1 MTSFNIERLP
11 FNKDAVSVWAEADTR
26 HKNWPVV
33 YTIEGTDEI
42 YIGESTNVANRMF
55 QHLVVEQRQH
65 LKKIKVILD
74 DRFNKS
80 VCLDL
85 ESQLIRYLAADSKYK
100 VLNGNHGIT
109 DADYF
114 ERDRYRE
121 TFNELFEELLKE
133 GVFTRS
139 IPDIVNSDLFKFSP
153 FKALNTDQS
162 VAIEGVLE
170 KLFEDLE
177 NKTDTPIVIQG
188 DPGTGKT
195 IVAVY
200 LMKLLVDIA
209 KSAPDEQLDSDSM
222 FSDFF
227 QQGYREQLKDFTI
240 GLVIPQQSLRK
251 SIEKVFAKTPGLS
264 KSMVLSPFDAGASKE
279 HYDLLIVDESHRL
292 GQRSNQP
299 SAAQNKKFTDINT
312 ALFGNDD
319 LSWTQL
325 DWIKAKST
333 HQLYLLDSAQSVKPA
348 DLPAEVTAALVE
360 QARNANS
367 FFRLVSQMRVAGGT
381 DYIEFIGRI
390 FAGTQ
395 QGPETFG
402 NYELRF
408 FDDIAEMRQA
418 IFEKDKE
425 AGLSR
430 MIAGYAWPW
439 ASKNDPSAVDI
450 QIGDVGLT
458 WNRTATDWI
467 NSPTSLEEV
476 GSIHT
481 VQGYDLNYAGVIIG
495 PDLGY
500 DPMTKKIVF
509 HRENYHD
516 KKGKENNPRLGIEY
530 SDEDLL
536 NYVVNIYRVLLT
548 RGIKG
553 TFVYVCDP
561 ELRQYICSFL
571 NSTSPTYRSS

>member
-55 QHLVVEQRQH
+55 QHLAVEQRQH

-227 QQGYREQLKDFTI
+227 QQGYREQLTDFTI

-348 DLPAEVTAALVE
+348 DLPAEVTTALVE
-360 QARNANS
+360 QSRNANS

-381 DYIEFIGRI
+381 DYIEFIGRL

-408 FDDIAEMRQA
+408 FGDIAEMRQA

-425 AGLSR
+425 VGLSR

-500 DPMTKKIVF
+500 DPVAKKVTF
-509 HRENYHD
+509 HRGNYHD

-530 SDEDLL
+530 TDEDLL

-561 ELRQYICSFL
+561 ALRSYL
-571 NSTSPTYRSS
+571 MRLLAD

>member
-11 FNKDAVSVWAEADTR
+11 FDKDAVTVWADADSR

-42 YIGESTNVANRMF
+42 YIGESTNVASRMF
-55 QHLVVEQRQH
+55 QHLSVPQRQH

-100 VLNGNHGIT
+100 VLNANHGIT

-114 ERDRYRE
+114 DRDRYRE

-170 KLFEDLE
+170 KLFEDIE
-177 NKTDTPIVIQG
+177 NKSESPIVIQG

-200 LMKLLVDIA
+200 LMKLVVDIA
-209 KSAPDEQLDSDSM
+209 KSQPDEQFDSDSM

-227 QQGYREQLKDFTI
+227 QGGYREQLQDFTI

-264 KSMVLSPFDAGASKE
+264 KSMVLSAFDAGSSQE

-299 SAAQNKKFTDINT
+299 SAAQNKKFTEINT

-333 HQLYLLDSAQSVKPA
+333 HQLFLLDSAQSVKPA
-348 DLPAEVTAALVE
+348 DLPAAVTTELVS
-360 QARNANS
+360 QAKNAHS
-367 FFRLVSQMRVAGGT
+367 FFHLASQMRVAGGS
-381 DYIEFIGRI
+381 DYIEFIGRV
-390 FAGTQ
+390 FSGTQ
-395 QGPETFG
+395 QGPEHFG
-402 NYELRF
+402 DYELKL
-408 FDDIAEMRQA
+408 FDDISEMRDA
-418 IFEKDKE
+418 IISKDKE
-425 AGLSR
+425 VGLSR
-430 MIAGYAWPW
+430 MVAGYAWPW
-439 ASKNDPSAVDI
+439 VSKNDPTAVDI

-500 DPMTKKIVF
+500 DPVAKKIVF
-509 HRENYHD
+509 NRENYHD

-530 SDEDLL
+530 TDEDLL

-553 TFVYVCDP
+553 TFVYVCDDNLKAALIGLFSKAK
-561 ELRQYICSFL
+561 ENFD
-571 NSTSPTYRSS
+571 

>member
-1 MTSFNIERLP
+1 MTNFNIERLP
-11 FNKDAVSVWAEADTR
+11 FDKGAVTTWAETNPR

-55 QHLVVEQRQH
+55 QHLAVEQRQH

-170 KLFEDLE
+170 KLFEDIE

-209 KSAPDEQLDSDSM
+209 KSQPDEQLDSDSM

-227 QQGYREQLKDFTI
+227 QQGYREQLTDFTI

-325 DWIKAKST
+325 DWIKAKSN

-360 QARNANS
+360 QARQANS

-425 AGLSR
+425 VGLSR

-439 ASKNDPSAVDI
+439 ASKNDPNAVDI

-500 DPMTKKIVF
+500 DPVSKKIVF

-530 SDEDLL
+530 TDEDLL

-553 TFVYVCDP
+553 TFVYVCDTN
-561 ELRQYICSFL
+561 LRDFVKKSLIEG
-571 NSTSPTYRSS
+571 

>member
-11 FNKDAVSVWAEADTR
+11 FNKGAVTTWAETNPR

-55 QHLVVEQRQH
+55 QHLAVEQRQH

-209 KSAPDEQLDSDSM
+209 KSQPDEQLDSDSM

-227 QQGYREQLKDFTI
+227 QQGYREQLNNYTI

-264 KSMVLSPFDAGASKE
+264 KFMVLSPFDAGASKE

-299 SAAQNKKFTDINT
+299 SAAQNKKFTDINN

-348 DLPAEVTAALVE
+348 DLPAEVTASLVE
-360 QARNANS
+360 QARQANS

-381 DYIEFIGRI
+381 DYIEFIGRV

-408 FDDIAEMRQA
+408 YDDIGDMRQA

-425 AGLSR
+425 VGLSR

-450 QIGDVGLT
+450 KIGDVGLT

-500 DPMTKKIVF
+500 DPVEKKIVF

-530 SDEDLL
+530 TDEDLL

-561 ELRQYICSFL
+561 AM
-571 NSTSPTYRSS
+571 RSYLKEYLDN